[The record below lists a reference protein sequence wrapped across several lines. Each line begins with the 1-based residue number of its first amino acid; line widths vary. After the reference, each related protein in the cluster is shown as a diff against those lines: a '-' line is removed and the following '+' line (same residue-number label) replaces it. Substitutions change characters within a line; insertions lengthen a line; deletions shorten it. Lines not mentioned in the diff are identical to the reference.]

1 MYISEVKIKGFRNFK
16 DDIINFNEKT
26 LIIGENDI
34 GKTNLIY
41 ALRILLDRSL
51 SEEDIEPKE
60 SDFYVHYDTDK
71 IEIQIT
77 FSDIVE
83 DCIYSYFKGNIGDDK
98 KLVLKYEAYKSE
110 LDYKLYQGKDEES
123 LQVIDSNTRYY
134 LKVLNL
140 QYVSSTRDLQK
151 YINREK
157 RKLIQIAK
165 NNRTDDEKNRDSRI
179 YYNVER
185 YYNKTN
191 KSIENLNYV
200 KHATNTIN
208 SELKSLSNTNEG
220 IELKFNMGD
229 SDIDSFINNLELVS
243 DINGKSLKVG
253 GDGKSNQIFLSLW
266 SSQNK
271 LENQKRASV
280 TIYVVEEPEAHLH
293 PHQQRKLADYLVNI
307 FENQIIIT
315 THSPQIACEFKP
327 NSIIKLYEAN
337 KSTVAANNGCSQY
350 LENSIIDFAFRMNII
365 SAETFFSKCVFLVEG
380 PSELLLYKALEKA
393 LGLDLD
399 KNNISILS
407 VEGVGFNVYV
417 KLFDA
422 LGIKY
427 IIRTDNDISK
437 VPNKE
442 LYRCA
447 GLERCIDIYKN
458 KGKLNLDIENLIS
471 LHGDTISNLE
481 TDVISEDLNN
491 IINSFRKYLEKE
503 GIYLSIKDLEQ
514 DLVETNIYDDIKSY
528 LISKKHRI
536 NNKQNAIN
544 RMQES
549 KGLFMYNFL
558 REYGSCLN
566 KLEDSEFTKQI
577 KACKNIMGG

>member
-577 KACKNIMGG
+577 KACINIIGG